1 MKAKGEL
8 MLEQEEKRPMLFM
21 DFDGTITRRDVID
34 VILENYADERWLEIE
49 KQWRA
54 GRLGSRDCLRAQ
66 MALVRATRRELDD
79 LIDSIQ
85 VDEGFALLLEICAR
99 HEIATHIISD
109 GFDYCIGRI
118 LERPQLQLESLLR
131 HTRICASHLEIDD
144 HGWWRTSFPFFQQT
158 CAHGCATCKPAV
170 MRLLNRE
177 DAPSIF
183 VGDGL
188 SDRYAM
194 ESASLVFAK
203 NGLAAYCRAQGIE
216 YAPFDELDEVAAY
229 LVAGLPLDSSSISNL
244 AEALSA

>member
-1 MKAKGEL
+1 MSKQ
-8 MLEQEEKRPMLFM
+8 EQNRPILFI

-34 VILENYADERWLEIE
+34 VILETYADERWQEIE

-54 GRLGSRDCLRAQ
+54 GRIGSRDCLRAQ
-66 MALVRATRRELDD
+66 IALVRATQRELDG

-99 HEIATHIISD
+99 HEIAAHIVSD
-109 GFDYCIGRI
+109 GFDYCISRI
-118 LERPQLQLESLLR
+118 LRRPALRLDGLLR
-131 HTRICASHLEIDD
+131 NVRVCSSHLEIDN
-144 HGWWRTSFPFFQQT
+144 HRWRTSFQFPLQP

-177 DAPSIF
+177 GAPSLF

-188 SDRYAM
+188 SDRYAA
-194 ESASLVFAK
+194 EAASLVFAK
-203 NGLAAYCRAQGIE
+203 NGLAAHCRTKGID
-216 YAPFDELDEVAAY
+216 YVPFDELDEVAAY